1 MTLIEFFILLM
12 TGLLAGFISGSLGV
26 GGGIVIVPSLVF
38 LLGLT
43 QHQAQGT
50 SLALLLAPIG
60 ILAVINYHRDGFI
73 NWKFAFILMIAFVMG
88 GYLGSKLS
96 VQLPEKTLK
105 QIFGLLMLIV
115 GTKMILGK

>member
-1 MTLIEFFILLM
+1 MTITELVVLLL

-60 ILAVINYHRDGFI
+60 ILAVLNYHKSGFI
-73 NWKFAFILMIAFVMG
+73 NWKYAIILMLAFVMG
-88 GYLGSKLS
+88 GYLGSVLS
-96 VQLPEKTLK
+96 VQLPEKNLK
-105 QIFGLLMLIV
+105 QIFGLLMLVV